1 MLNKKK
7 YFLFLLGVL
16 LLGIIIATGVVMM
29 TGESIDAV
37 KGAQNVIY
45 PLYLNNSEDVVG
57 FQIEVNYSTNY
68 LNLTGVEPTSRIN
81 NAEIVYNNQNNILR
95 IAVLVNNESD
105 KIVAGNGAVLNLI
118 FDVDENAIA
127 GNYTIDLYNLISSN
141 ISAIALNSSE
151 SDGLFEI
158 IEKYGFVFLPPISNF
173 DNFTLQNGATLPLKF
188 NVTDENGFAID
199 DSVLVRVYNLSL
211 GIDKT
216 YNASGEGDEYI
227 TIDGVNKLYITNIHT
242 EQLNMGKGIYNI
254 DVIFS
259 NYQDELIGFELVDKS
274 QGIGKGKQR

>member
-151 SDGLFEI
+151 ADGLFEI
-158 IEKYGFVFLPPISNF
+158 IEPYGFEFLPPISNF
-173 DNFTLQNGATLPLKF
+173 ENFTLQNGATLPLKF
-188 NVTDENGFAID
+188 NATNGDGFIGD